1 MIDLNKHA
9 AFREKYGPWVLITG
23 GSAGIGEAFAWILA
37 ERGINLILVARNR
50 ERLEAKAAE
59 IQTQNPTI
67 QIRTYAADLSLPG
80 TVESLIK
87 FTTNLE
93 IGLVIPNAA
102 METNGAFLKNNF
114 QDEWHLIQLNISA
127 PAQLAHHYGR
137 LMRERRHGGILFVSS
152 IAGYGPTP
160 YLANYGASKAY
171 IISLGESLYYESK
184 KYGVD
189 VLVLSP
195 GLTDTPFASNSTI
208 DWDQIGAPYMD
219 ADTTALIGLKALGK
233 KSSIIPG
240 RINWLVMFVRKY
252 IFTRAI
258 NISVFGH
265 MLERAISPD
274 RL

>member
-1 MIDLNKHA
+1 ML
-9 AFREKYGPWVLITG
+9 FQQKYGPWALIIG

-37 ERGINLILVARNR
+37 ERGINLILVARNE
-50 ERLEAKAAE
+50 ERLEGKAAE
-59 IQTQNPTI
+59 IRAQNPAV
-67 QIRTYAADLSLPG
+67 QIRIVAVDLSLPPA
-80 TVESLIK
+80 TESLIQA
-87 FTTNLE
+87 TEDIE

-114 QDEWHLIQLNISA
+114 EDEARLIQLNITA
-127 PAQLAHHYGR
+127 PAQLAHHYGQ
-137 LMRERRHGGILFVSS
+137 LMSQRGHGGILFVSS

-171 IISLGESLYYESK
+171 IISLGESLHYELK
-184 KYGVD
+184 RHGVD

-195 GLTDTPFASNSTI
+195 GLTDTPFASNSGI

-233 KSSIIPG
+233 KSSVIPG
-240 RINWLVMFVRKY
+240 RINWLVMFIRKY
-252 IFTRAI
+252 LFTRAI
-258 NISVFGH
+258 NITVFGR
-265 MLERAISPD
+265 MLERAISQD

>member
-1 MIDLNKHA
+1 MKHT
-9 AFREKYGPWVLITG
+9 AFREKYGPWALVTG

-50 ERLEAKAAE
+50 ERLEQKAAE

-67 QIRTYAADLSLPG
+67 LIRTHQADLSLSG
-80 TVESLIK
+80 TDDALIQA
-87 FTTNLE
+87 TANLE

-102 METNGAFLKNNF
+102 METNGSFLKNNF
-114 QDEWHLIQLNISA
+114 QDEARLIQLNITA

-137 LMRERRHGGILFVSS
+137 LMSQRGHGGILFVSS

-171 IISLGESLYYESK
+171 IISLGESLHYELK
-184 KYGVD
+184 PHGID
-189 VLVLSP
+189 ILVLSP
-195 GLTDTPFASNSTI
+195 GLTDTPLATNSGI
-208 DWDQIGAPYMD
+208 AWEKLYIPYMD

-233 KSSIIPG
+233 KSTVIPG
-240 RINWLVMFVRKY
+240 RINWLIMFVRKY
-252 IFTRAI
+252 IFNRAI
-258 NISVFGH
+258 NITVFGH
-265 MLERAISPD
+265 FLERAISPD

>member
-1 MIDLNKHA
+1 MDRHA
-9 AFREKYGPWVLITG
+9 AFRQKYGPWALITG

-37 ERGINLILVARNR
+37 ERGINLILVARNH
-50 ERLEAKAAE
+50 ERLEQKAAD
-59 IQTQNPTI
+59 IQAQNPAI
-67 QIRTYAADLSLPG
+67 QIRTQAADLSVSG
-80 TVESLIK
+80 TVAALIQ
-87 FTTNLE
+87 FNNDLE

-114 QDEWHLIQLNISA
+114 DDEARLIQLNITA

-137 LMRERRHGGILFVSS
+137 LMSQRGHGGILFVSS

-171 IISLGESLYYESK
+171 IISLGESLHYELK
-184 KYGVD
+184 KLNVD

-195 GLTDTPFASNSTI
+195 GLTDTPFATNSTI

-219 ADTTALIGLKALGK
+219 ADTTALIGLKAFGR

-240 RINWLVMFVRKY
+240 RINWLVIFVRKY
-252 IFTRAI
+252 FLTRAI
-258 NISVFGH
+258 NITVFGR